1 MCEQAARYCRA
12 GVQRLLR
19 KPPAA
24 LRGLDG
30 LLRWVV
36 ARMGDKGVAE
46 RELLTPGAAAAAV
59 QRKGTSVILDVSGS
73 PLQPPGMHPAARI
86 PPPHPGSGRSPCPHP
101 AIAGGRRGFLGSL
114 HPLHRLGN
122 GLYPGSCNPRLG
134 GRGGRILV
142 PCAGPAAADWAGV
155 GMQPGSRSPLPGS
168 RTHPSSQL
176 GMGFISRVLHPRG
189 CARVQHLPE
198 RLGKRLH
205 PGSCS
210 RSPGSGSHRGCM
222 GRGAHRGSCT
232 LLAGTLH
239 PPDQLGIRVIPRV
252 LHPPPSWGWG
262 TAQFLHL
269 PDWLGVGV

>member
-19 KPPAA
+19 KPPPA

-86 PPPHPGSGRSPCPHP
+86 PPAPRLRPLPLP
-101 AIAGGRRGFLGSL
+101 ASCHRGGGRGFLGSL
-114 HPLHRLGN
+114 HPLHWLGN

-168 RTHPSSQL
+168 RTHPASSEWAL
-176 GMGFISRVLHPRG
+176 FPEFCIRGAAPGSSISRSGWARG
-189 CARVQHLPE
+189 CTPAPAATEAAWAGERTAAPAPSLPGPCIPPTG
-198 RLGKRLH
+198 LA
-205 PGSCS
+205 
-210 RSPGSGSHRGCM
+210 SGLFL
-222 GRGAHRGSCT
+222 GSCT
-232 LLAGTLH
+232 PLPVG
-239 PPDQLGIRVIPRV
+239 DGGQ
-252 LHPPPSWGWG
+252 PSSCISRTGW
-262 TAQFLHL
+262 
-269 PDWLGVGV
+269 V